1 MISSRLKTHAFFSYY
16 LLFLTFPQIC
26 LSMKETDDSPEM
38 KLLVLVTVMMVLVTP
53 SRQTNPSTESSTDN
67 YTTTT
72 TTTTST
78 SRKTCYKCYNCATFE
93 QVQAKLCEPDEHFCS
108 VRMFLL
114 WIFSHNS
121 FFRGSLV
128 DSCFYDKI
136 SILFLKFVFKL
147 MIVG

>member
-16 LLFLTFPQIC
+16 FLFLTFPQIC
-26 LSMKETDDSPEM
+26 PYMKETDDSPEM
-38 KLLVLVTVMMVLVTP
+38 KLLVLATVMMVLVTP

-72 TTTTST
+72 T

-93 QVQAKLCEPDEHFCS
+93 QVQAKLCEPEEHFCS
-108 VRMFLL
+108 VRKFLL
-114 WIFSHNS
+114 RIFSHKS

-128 DSCFYDKI
+128 DSCFYDTI
-136 SILFLKFVFKL
+136 SILFIKFVLKL